1 MLTKRVS
8 LVLTTLADVLSNH
21 QYMPDINDAIGCFLG
36 PAGMVYAIFFG
47 FTYQSVTGKCDTL
60 SRLVNEEASSALMVM
75 RMALATPDTTV
86 EAGVKLEIAKH
97 CREAMLTILE
107 DIFSDDVDQP
117 HENLLPGMQA
127 ILPMLP
133 GVQDQLSR
141 AGLSKE
147 LTHLAVH
154 NIERIHETVVAT
166 GPVIDMRRQVTRNKI
181 SVPEWAFLQI
191 LGFSAFFGI
200 MLVDAASFRMN
211 MVICFI
217 TVGTIATLMM

>member
-1 MLTKRVS
+1 
-8 LVLTTLADVLSNH
+8 
-21 QYMPDINDAIGCFLG
+21 MPDINGAIGCFLG

-47 FTYQSVTGKCDTL
+47 FTYQAVTGKCDTL
-60 SRLVNEEASSALMVM
+60 SQLVNKEASSALMVM

-86 EAGVKLEIAKH
+86 EAAVKLEIAKH

-107 DIFSDDVDQP
+107 DIFGDVDRP
-117 HENLLPGMQA
+117 HEDLLPGMQA

-133 GVQDQLSR
+133 GVQDRLSR
-141 AGLSKE
+141 AGLSKV

-154 NIERIHETVVAT
+154 NIEKIHETVVAT

-181 SVPEWAFLQI
+181 SVPEWFFLQI
-191 LGFSAFFGI
+191 LGCSAFFGI

-211 MVICFI
+211 MVICFV